1 MVILNSRAVEML
13 RFCIVGGITFLVDC
27 GILYIL
33 AEWVEIYYLYAAA
46 VSFVAAV
53 VLNYWLCVRFVFT
66 KVTTQSW
73 LKKVLFIGSSV
84 VGLGINQVCMWF
96 MVEFL
101 LLPYMLAKIFATVV
115 VTAWNYVMKR
125 RAVVGKG

>member
-13 RFCIVGGITFLVDC
+13 RFCIVGGVTFLVDC

-53 VLNYWLCVRFVFT
+53 VLNYWLCVRFVFK